1 MAQRSGAFS
10 NALAGRLLS
19 QPFFVAEI
27 FTGKPGRFVELPQ
40 TIDSFEQLLKGERD
54 DIPEA
59 AFYMVGD
66 MDEARG
72 VDLPCEQTSSGD
84 TPQYALRNHSPELS
98 WGNFAVQQAHDL
110 RQSGIELQHLWS
122 HRADTNPVKIQKPS
136 LS

>member
-1 MAQRSGAFS
+1 MQMKLPGCS
-10 NALAGRLLS
+10 LPGRLLS

-66 MDEARG
+66 MDEVRG
-72 VDLPCEQTSSGD
+72 GSKAQRSQGSAGKPRWPTTLVRKIVVLNLAQRPRLLM
-84 TPQYALRNHSPELS
+84 AKS
-98 WGNFAVQQAHDL
+98 WL
-110 RQSGIELQHLWS
+110 
-122 HRADTNPVKIQKPS
+122 TNVIVTDMR
-136 LS
+136 

>member
-1 MAQRSGAFS
+1 MQMKLPGCSR
-10 NALAGRLLS
+10 RLLS

-66 MDEARG
+66 MDEARD
-72 VDLPCEQTSSGD
+72 VNLPE
-84 TPQYALRNHSPELS
+84 PE
-98 WGNFAVQQAHDL
+98 
-110 RQSGIELQHLWS
+110 
-122 HRADTNPVKIQKPS
+122 P
-136 LS
+136 